1 MKKFMIGAIAAAIPM
16 FAFAD
21 INGTY
26 ATEKNENGD
35 FAHVKMAPCGDSVCG
50 SIVWSSSA
58 NSSAIGMKI
67 VWDMK
72 SNGENSWNNGKIM
85 DPVKKKTYNSKM
97 TLNGGTL
104 KVSGCI
110 GPICRAQTWTKVK

>member
-1 MKKFMIGAIAAAIPM
+1 MKHLLIGAL
-16 FAFAD
+16 AFAMPILAFAGID
-21 INGTY
+21 GVY

-35 FAHVKMAPCGDSVCG
+35 YAHVKMAPCGDSICG
-50 SIVWSSSA
+50 SIVWSSSDS
-58 NSSAIGMKI
+58 SSAIGTKI

-72 SNGENSWNNGKIM
+72 ANGDNSWNNGKIM

-97 TLNGGTL
+97 TLSGDVL

-110 GPICRAQTWTKVK
+110 GPICRAQNWTRVK